1 MPNNSMEKLFLKSL
15 RNQHR
20 VWSIGAFILTF
31 AVVVAT
37 LFGATFKTANAETNG
52 TQQEKLLTKNTVSK
66 LHTNNFAIS
75 TSLNT
80 NNSYEQEQ
88 GNKTYKELARATS
101 TTVADFLKQPAVE
114 SGENSELLDTENTQN
129 ANDTTASDVRVE
141 KAIDVVE
148 DSHDSANENSNKE
161 ITLVSNPKKYHTTGT
176 LNMRKGPGTKYKVI
190 KVIPKGKNVT
200 YKGRKGSWYK
210 VSYGGKVGYVSKS
223 YLKSGIKKVSNSL
236 NGKSMYVTSTAYTAY
251 CNGCSGKTT
260 TGIDLRKNPYKKV
273 IAVDPKVIPL
283 RKMVYVNGYG
293 LAVAG
298 DTGGSIKG
306 HKIDVFMPSKKQ
318 AYNWGRRTVK
328 VTIQK

>member
-1 MPNNSMEKLFLKSL
+1 MSNNSMKKLFLKSL
-15 RNQHR
+15 RNQQTAR
-20 VWSIGAFILTF
+20 GIITFMLTF

-37 LFGATFKTANAETNG
+37 LFVATFKTVNAEANG
-52 TQQEKLLTKNTVSK
+52 SQQEKLLTKNTVSK
-66 LHTNNFAIS
+66 LHANNFAIS

-80 NNSYEQEQ
+80 NNSYEQEI
-88 GNKTYKELARATS
+88 KIYKKLVGATS
-101 TTVADFLKQPAVE
+101 TTVADFLKQPTVK

-129 ANDTTASDVRVE
+129 ANDTNASDVRVE

-161 ITLVSNPKKYHTTGT
+161 ITQVSKARQYHTTGT
-176 LNMRKGPGTKYKVI
+176 LNMRKGPGTKYKIV

-210 VSYGGKVGYVSKS
+210 VSYNGKTGYVSKA
-223 YLKSGIKKVSNSL
+223 YLKSGAVKKVSNSV
-236 NGKSMYVTSTAYTAY
+236 GRGTMYVTSTAYTAY
-251 CNGCSGKTT
+251 CNGCSGKTKI
-260 TGIDLRKNPYKKV
+260 GIDLRKNPYKKV

-298 DTGGSIKG
+298 DTGGAIKG
-306 HKIDVFMPSKKQ
+306 KKIDVFMPTKKQ

-328 VTIQK
+328 ITVQD